1 MLEASLE
8 EGMRAMLRYL
18 PHMSDIST
26 DQTKIDQLL
35 TRRVSEVIGAEE
47 LREKLV
53 SGHQLRIK
61 LGADPTAPDL
71 HLGHAVA
78 LRKLR
83 EFQDLGHKIV
93 LIVGDYTALVGDP
106 AGKSK
111 TRPMLSME
119 EIEANAQTYLNQV
132 GKILDM
138 SKCEIRRN
146 GEWLG
151 KMSMAEIIQLASK
164 FTVARMIERDD
175 FEKRLESGTDI
186 HMHELLYPMM
196 QAYDSVVIDAD
207 VEIGGT
213 DQRFNNLA
221 GRELQKKMGKIPQN
235 VMLCPLL
242 VGLDGEKKMSK
253 SLGNFI
259 GISDEPND
267 MFGKTMSLPDAMLW
281 NWFELVT
288 DLDKEEVEKMRTA
301 CESGAMNPRDAKMR
315 LGREIVTQ
323 YYDAEAAQ
331 KAEEHFI
338 STFQKKE
345 IPEDIVEVSIDAQ
358 EMLLIDLLAH
368 EKIAFA
374 KSKSEARQLIEQ
386 GGVKVNDEVIT
397 DLTAMVKI
405 SHTPTLIQKGKRF
418 FVKVKSE

>member
-8 EGMRAMLRYL
+8 EGTRAMLRYL
-18 PHMSDIST
+18 PLMSDIST

-35 TRRVSEVIGAEE
+35 TRRVSEAIGAEE

-53 SGHQLRIK
+53 SGRQLRIK
-61 LGADPTAPDL
+61 FGADPTSPDL
-71 HLGHAVA
+71 HLGHAVVM
-78 LRKLR
+78 RKLR
-83 EFQDLGHKIV
+83 EFQNLGHKVV
-93 LIVGDYTALVGDP
+93 LILGDYTARVGDP
-106 AGKSK
+106 TGKSK
-111 TRPMLSME
+111 TRPMLTE
-119 EIEANAQTYLNQV
+119 DEIAANAKTYLDQV
-132 GKILDM
+132 GKILDIE
-138 SKCEIRRN
+138 KTEIRYN
-146 GEWLG
+146 GEWFA
-151 KMSMAEIIQLASK
+151 KMSMSEIIQLTSK

-175 FEKRLESGTDI
+175 FEKRLASGTDI

-196 QAYDSVVIDAD
+196 QAHDSIMIDAD
-207 VEIGGT
+207 VELGGT
-213 DQRFNNLA
+213 DQKFNMLA
-221 GRELQKKMGKIPQN
+221 GRELQKKMGKAPQN
-235 VMLCPLL
+235 VMTCPLL

-253 SLGNFI
+253 SLGNYI
-259 GISDEPND
+259 GIYDAAND

-288 DLDKEEVEKMRTA
+288 DITKEEMETMRTA

-323 YYDAEAAQ
+323 YYNEEAAQ

-345 IPEDIVEVSIDAQ
+345 IPEDIAEVSIDAQ

-397 DLTAMVKI
+397 NLTAMVKI